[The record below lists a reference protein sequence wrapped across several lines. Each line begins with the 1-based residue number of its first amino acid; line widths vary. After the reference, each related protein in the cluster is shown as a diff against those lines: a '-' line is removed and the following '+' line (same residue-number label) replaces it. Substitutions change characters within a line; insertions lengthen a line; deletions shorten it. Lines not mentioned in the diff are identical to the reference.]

1 MSDEFKGITP
11 PDPKLPALYR
21 NKEPKD
27 GKKAGHEVKGK
38 PGYKGLADKKVKHR
52 NPSVSFTDAPS
63 KKAQE
68 AYLGALPKTPQGSLA
83 DLSSVTTQ
91 AIKAQGNIGSTVKN
105 PEAKASNPD
114 LPKAPSLSDQIKN
127 LGDLAK
133 ITPSMARTRPVI
145 GKGSAINAN
154 GDSMSP
160 EYDTKLEK
168 SHALKMR
175 YRIPAKLA
183 RLAADDPEKL
193 HKLGNHIISQVFL
206 EETERQQW
214 LTRLINYRAA
224 WQDFVSAGLDPA
236 FEGAHNVH
244 IPHTFSA
251 IKAMHARIFQAVMG
265 ISPAFALKP
274 RTKVP
279 ETYKE
284 DKEELLN
291 WVIGSY
297 ANKGDGWEGVI
308 DLDIWNF
315 AGDGTSITKQYWLK
329 DVRKFTDVQEEIRR
343 PIQLD
348 EDGYP
353 MVDEKEIE
361 KEELLYDCP
370 IIEPVKLEDLYII
383 GRKATDIDDADMI
396 VHSQQYSKSDLI
408 KMAKL
413 GFFFQ
418 DQVDEVIKTEPNIN
432 NPSPNR
438 MNTAAKQ
445 LDDFTTGLNKLG
457 SQAGIKLY
465 NIYETYLRYDIDDD
479 GIDEELVAWVEDRSK
494 RIVRLTYLERVGP
507 GAKRPFVIK
516 KFIPQAG
523 PYGKGLGEVLY
534 GLNNELD
541 YIHNQRLD
549 YGTLQNLP
557 FFFYRAA
564 SGLNPVSL
572 KLGPGMGVPVDD
584 PQGDVNFPR
593 LNGGTSYGFQE
604 EAQVTRYAENASG
617 ITQFSL
623 GNIQQQGATRTATG
637 TAALVNELNS
647 NIDIHI
653 KRYQRGYKKNLYFLD
668 LQLQDLL
675 PLGTIIRVVG
685 EDGADIYKRFE
696 NREAIKWQADFE
708 LTANSISSNKAIE
721 RETAQMLLQ
730 QLVNPIALQTGIAN
744 QDNLY
749 SAYKN
754 LLQKFEIRD
763 IDAYITKP
771 QDSPDS
777 PFSAKDEIN
786 MIIVGVE
793 PPLVVKDRHQEK
805 LAFFDQFEQSEDFS
819 WLTSDHMSLYQKVR
833 QYHEQM
839 SSAISS
845 QANNPA
851 MQGGGMDLGL
861 AGQLAAG
868 AGAPN
873 GVAQQQSDLGQAGGQ
888 LNQKTGQGR
897 FNPDIGK
904 QGL

>member
-1 MSDEFKGITP
+1 MSNEPK
-11 PDPKLPALYR
+11 DPKIHFDPKRPALYR
-21 NKEPKD
+21 NKVPSAGGEI
-27 GKKAGHEVKGK
+27 GKEVKGD
-38 PGYKGLADKKVKHR
+38 KGLSGLNPKQVK
-52 NPSVSFTDAPS
+52 PS
-63 KKAQE
+63 KKPGMVFTDKPSAKTSDIV
-68 AYLGALPKTPQGSLA
+68 LGALPKSVTGSLA
-83 DLSSVTTQ
+83 EINSITQKNIISAMKDSNVKLSESD
-91 AIKAQGNIGSTVKN
+91 
-105 PEAKASNPD
+105 SNLPD
-114 LPKAPSLSDQIKN
+114 LPKAPSLTDQIKN

-133 ITPSMARTRPVI
+133 ITPSMARTRPI
-145 GKGSAINAN
+145 TGKGSAIGAD
-154 GDSMSP
+154 GKVLDP

-183 RLAADDPEKL
+183 ALASDDPDCL
-193 HKLGNHIISQVFL
+193 RKLGNHIVSQIFL

-214 LTRLINYRAA
+214 LQRLIRYRQS
-224 WQDFVSAGLDPA
+224 WQDFIDAGLDPA

-251 IKAMHARIFQAVMG
+251 IKAMHARVFQAIMG
-265 ISPAFALKP
+265 ISPAFSLKP

-297 ANKGDGWEGVI
+297 ANKGEGWEGTI
-308 DLDIWNF
+308 DLDIQNF
-315 AGDGTSITKQYWLK
+315 VGDGTSITKQYWLK
-329 DVRKFTDVQEEIRR
+329 DVRKFTDVEETIRR

-353 MVDEKEIE
+353 VVDEKEIE

-383 GRKATDIDDADMI
+383 GRKATDCDDADMV
-396 VHSQQYSKSDLI
+396 VHSQQYTKSDLI

-418 DQVDEVIKTEPNIN
+418 DQVDKVIETEPQIN

-457 SQAGIKLY
+457 SIAGIRMY
-465 NIYETYLRYDIDDD
+465 NVYETYLRYDIDND

-494 RIVRLTYLERVGP
+494 RVIRLTYLERVGP
-507 GAKRPFVIK
+507 GSKRPFVVK

-523 PYGKGLGEVLY
+523 CYGKGLGEILY

-564 SGLNPVSL
+564 SGLNPVQL
-572 KLGPGMGVPVDD
+572 NLGPGMGIPVDD

-593 LNGGTSYGFQE
+593 MNGGTSYGFQE
-604 EAQVTRYAENASG
+604 EQQVTRYAENASG

-623 GNIQQQGATRTATG
+623 GNIQSQGATRTATG
-637 TAALVNELNS
+637 TAALVNELNA

-653 KRYQRGYKKNLYFLD
+653 KRYQRGYKKNLIILD
-668 LQLQDLL
+668 MQLQDLL
-675 PLGTIIRVVG
+675 PLGTIIRVCGV
-685 EDGADIYKRFE
+685 DGQDIYKRFE
-696 NREAIKWQADFE
+696 NREAIRWQADFE
-708 LTANSISSNKAIE
+708 LSANSINSNKAIE
-721 RETAQMLLQ
+721 RETAQMLLG
-730 QLVNPIALQTGIAN
+730 QLANPIALQTGIAT
-744 QDNLY
+744 QTNLY
-749 SAYKN
+749 AGYKN

-771 QDSPDS
+771 QDAPDS
-777 PFSAKDEIN
+777 AFSAKDEIN
-786 MIIVGVE
+786 MIIAGVE

-805 LAFFDQFEQSEDFS
+805 LAFFDEFEKSPDYS
-819 WLTSDHMSLYQKVR
+819 WMTQDHLPLYLKVR

-839 SSAISS
+839 SSAIAA
-845 QANNPA
+845 QGQNPLIQQGTTNPA
-851 MQGGGMDLGL
+851 L

-873 GVAQQQSDLGQAGGQ
+873 GVAQQQSDLGQMGGQ
-888 LNQKTGQGR
+888 LNNQAGQGK
-897 FNPDIGK
+897 FNPNIGK
-904 QGL
+904 

>member
-1 MSDEFKGITP
+1 MSDEIKGITP
-11 PDPKLPALYR
+11 PHPKLPALYR
-21 NKEPKD
+21 NKEPK
-27 GKKAGHEVKGK
+27 AGGQTGSEYYGK
-38 PGYKGLADKKVKHR
+38 PGYKGLADKKVKQ
-52 NPSVSFTDAPS
+52 PKASVSFTDKAP
-63 KKAQE
+63 KQAQE
-68 AYLGALPKTPQGSLA
+68 AYLGALPKTPQGSLGK
-83 DLSSVTTQ
+83 LSSDTPS
-91 AIKAQGNIGSTVKN
+91 AKKAQGNMGYTVKN

-114 LPKAPSLSDQIKN
+114 LLKAPSLSDQIKN

-133 ITPSMARTRPVI
+133 ITPSMARTRPVSGKNLAI
-145 GKGSAINAN
+145 GADDKLQ
-154 GDSMSP
+154 GD

-183 RLAADDPEKL
+183 RLASDDPEKL
-193 HKLGNHIISQVFL
+193 HKLGNYIMSQVFL

-214 LTRLINYRAA
+214 LTRLINYRQA
-224 WQDFVSAGLDPA
+224 WQDFVDAGLDPA
-236 FEGAHNVH
+236 FDGAHNVH

-251 IKAMHARIFQAVMG
+251 IKAMHSRIFQAVMG
-265 ISPAFALKP
+265 IKPAFSLKP

-291 WVIGSY
+291 WVIESY
-297 ANKGDGWEGVI
+297 ANKGDGWEDAV
-308 DLDIWNF
+308 DYDIWNF
-315 AGDGTSITKQYWLK
+315 VGDGTSITKQYWLK
-329 DVRKFTDVQEEIRR
+329 DVRKFTDIEETIRR

-353 MVDEKEIE
+353 LVDEKEIE

-383 GRKATDIDDADMI
+383 GRKVTDIDDADMI
-396 VHSQQYSKSDLI
+396 AHSQQYSKSDLI

-418 DQVDEVIKTEPNIN
+418 DQVDEVIKTDPSTN

-494 RIVRLTYLERVGP
+494 RILRLTYLERVGP
-507 GAKRPFVIK
+507 SGKRPFVLK
-516 KFIPQAG
+516 KFIPQSG
-523 PYGKGLGEVLY
+523 PYGKGLGEILY

-564 SGLNPVSL
+564 SGLNPVQL

-584 PQGDVNFPR
+584 PQGDVHFPR
-593 LNGGTSYGFQE
+593 LNGGTTYGFQE

-617 ITQFSL
+617 ITQFTL

-668 LQLQDLL
+668 SQLQDLL
-675 PLGTIIRVVG
+675 ALGTIIRVVG
-685 EDGADIYKRFE
+685 EDGGDIYKRFE

-708 LTANSISSNKAIE
+708 LTANSINSNKAIE
-721 RETAQMLLQ
+721 RETAQMLIQ
-730 QLVNPIALQTGIAN
+730 QLANPIALQTGIAN
-744 QDNLY
+744 QSNLY
-749 SAYKN
+749 AAYKN

-777 PFSAKDEIN
+777 PFDAKDEIN

-793 PPLVVKDRHQEK
+793 PPLVVKDRHDQK
-805 LAFFDQFEQSEDFS
+805 LAFFDEFEQSDDFS
-819 WLTSDHMSLYQKVR
+819 WLTQDHMPLYSKVK
-833 QYHEQM
+833 QYHQQM
-839 SSAISS
+839 SSAIAS
-845 QANNPA
+845 QANNPL

-868 AGAPN
+868 GGAPN
-873 GVAQQQSDLGQAGGQ
+873 GVAQQQSDLGQGGGQ
-888 LNQKTGQGR
+888 LNPGMGQG
-897 FNPDIGK
+897 
-904 QGL
+904 QE

>member
-1 MSDEFKGITP
+1 MSNEPK
-11 PDPKLPALYR
+11 DPKNLPKPERPALYR
-21 NKEPKD
+21 NKAPSDGGEIGKYEAGKRGPKGQPD
-27 GKKAGHEVKGK
+27 KQVSHYS
-38 PGYKGLADKKVKHR
+38 PTISSKGLGKLM
-52 NPSVSFTDAPS
+52 
-63 KKAQE
+63 Q
-68 AYLGALPKTPQGSLA
+68 
-83 DLSSVTTQ
+83 
-91 AIKAQGNIGSTVKN
+91 N
-105 PEAKASNPD
+105 PEVGNTPTSVVVGQLASISSAPAPDLKVSGSRAEQVSNKQLDGATPD
-114 LPKAPSLSDQIKN
+114 LPEAASLNEVIKN

-133 ITPSMARTRPVI
+133 ITPSMARTRPVT
-145 GKGSAINAN
+145 GKGLARGADGKVI
-154 GDSMSP
+154 GP
-160 EYDTKLEK
+160 EYNTEFQK
-168 SHALKMR
+168 SHAFKMR

-183 RLAADDPEKL
+183 RLASDDPDKL
-193 HKLGNHIISQVFL
+193 KKLGNHIIEQVFL
-206 EETERQQW
+206 EESERQQW
-214 LTRLINYRAA
+214 SQRLIGYRQS
-224 WQDFVSAGLDPA
+224 WQDFVDAGLDPA

-265 ISPAFALKP
+265 ITPAFSLKP

-297 ANKGDGWEGVI
+297 ANRGDGWEKAI
-308 DLDIWNF
+308 DFDIQNYV
-315 AGDGTSITKQYWLK
+315 GDGTSITKQYWLK
-329 DVRKFTDVQEEIRR
+329 DVRKFTDVEEELRR
-343 PIQLD
+343 PIELD

-353 MVDEKEIE
+353 IMDEKEIE

-370 IIEPVKLEDLYII
+370 ILEPVKIEDLYII
-383 GRKATDIDDADMI
+383 GRKATDVDDADLV

-418 DQVDEVIKTEPNIN
+418 DQVDEVIKTEPQIN

-438 MNTAAKQ
+438 MNTAMKQ

-457 SQAGIKLY
+457 SIAGTKMY
-465 NIYETYLRYDIDDD
+465 NIYESYLRYDIDDD

-494 RIVRLTYLERVGP
+494 RVLRLTYLERVGP
-507 GAKRPFVIK
+507 GGRRPFVIK
-516 KFIPQAG
+516 KFIPQSG
-523 PYGKGLGEVLY
+523 PYGKGLGEILY

-557 FFFYRAA
+557 FFFYRAS
-564 SGLNPVSL
+564 SGLNPVTL
-572 KLGPGMGVPVDD
+572 KLGPGMGIPVDD
-584 PQGDVNFPR
+584 PNGDVQFPR
-593 LNGGTSYGFQE
+593 LNGGTTYGFQE
-604 EAQVTRYAENASG
+604 EQQVTRYAENASG

-637 TAALVNELNS
+637 TAALVNELNA

-653 KRYQRGYKKNLYFLD
+653 KRYQQGYKKNLVILD
-668 LQLQDLL
+668 MQLQDLL
-675 PLGTIIRVVG
+675 PLGTIVRVIG
-685 EDGADIYKRFE
+685 TDGQDIYKRFE
-696 NREAIKWQADFE
+696 NREAIRWQADFE
-708 LTANSISSNKAIE
+708 LTANSINSNKAIE

-730 QLVNPIALQTGIAN
+730 QLANPIALQTGIAN

-749 SAYKN
+749 AAYKN

-777 PFSAKDEIN
+777 PFNAKDEIN
-786 MIIVGVE
+786 MIVVGVE

-805 LAFFDQFEQSEDFS
+805 LAFFDQFEQSEDFG
-819 WLTSDHMSLYQKVR
+819 WLTEGHIPLYQKVKG
-833 QYHEQM
+833 YHEQM
-839 SSAISS
+839 ASAINS
-845 QANNPA
+845 QANNP
-851 MQGGGMDLGL
+851 MLQGGGNNLGL

-868 AGAPN
+868 AGAPH

-888 LNQKTGQGR
+888 INPNVGQGK
-897 FNPDIGK
+897 FNGDLK
-904 QGL
+904 A